1 MLVQAQQG
9 EEPAMLDDRVV
20 HKPLQTVRE
29 KSRRMATS
37 RSRFVPRVS
46 ELETRTLLSNIAVV
60 STADSGTGS
69 LRAAIASAAPG
80 DVITFAKSLRG
91 QTITLASPVDVG
103 TSLTIRG
110 FAGGPVI
117 SGNGATEIFSISSGV
132 SVNLTTLKMVNGS
145 AASGGAIDNSGT
157 LLIRS
162 CVLQNNDAVGNA
174 TTAGSGGAIDNE
186 NGASLTII
194 NSNLSGNESID
205 NVVSGSAASGGAI
218 ESAPGSVTTIRGT
231 TFSFNQAISGQ
242 GPNGRADGGAIDL
255 NSAVLT
261 ITASRFNGN
270 IAVGYSM
277 GQSGAINNRQGTVT
291 IATSVFS
298 SNKAMAVG
306 TGGSAASGAITN
318 VGSTPAS
325 TTMTIRSTSFTRNQA
340 IAASGGDGVTTMS
353 GAFGGAMGTSGSG
366 VIVNVST
373 SSFIANQAIAAMPSS
388 TSTGN
393 VLAGIA
399 VGGAI
404 ENDTTA
410 IFNVRS
416 SVITGNRALGGSSGA
431 NGSGGG
437 AFGGGIGDFLSN
449 ARVNV
454 TNSTVAGNSAVGGGG
469 TYGDGLGGGIA
480 VFQGGVATISGVV
493 FAGNRASGSTSA
505 DGSTGSLGGGGALL
519 VGLGFG
525 SGTPGFTFPDQS
537 SVVVTHSTISGN
549 GASGGSG
556 LTAGAA
562 EGGGIDLASGNLL
575 VQSSFLAANSARGGS
590 GSSGGQS
597 GNGSG
602 GGVFADYGTTL
613 QLQRSNILGNFTT
626 GGPVFMGALAGTGIG
641 GGLYIQPTASV
652 TLDTAT
658 VVVANSATTSSSQ
671 IFGPYTRI

>member
-1 MLVQAQQG
+1 ML
-9 EEPAMLDDRVV
+9 EHWIEP
-20 HKPLQTVRE
+20 KPLRTVRE
-29 KSRRMATS
+29 RSRRVAAS
-37 RSRFVPRVS
+37 RSRFLPCVS
-46 ELETRTLLSNIAVV
+46 ELEARTLLSNIAVV

-132 SVNLTTLKMVNGS
+132 SANLTTLKLVNGS
-145 AASGGAIDNSGT
+145 AASGGAIDNSGA

-186 NGASLTII
+186 NGARLTII
-194 NSNLSGNESID
+194 NSKLSGNESID
-205 NVVSGSAASGGAI
+205 NVVSGSVASGGAI

-231 TFSFNQAISGQ
+231 TFSFNQAISVQ
-242 GPNGRADGGAIDL
+242 GPNGRAVGGAIDL
-255 NSAVLT
+255 TSAVLT

-306 TGGSAASGAITN
+306 MGGSAASGAITN

-325 TTMTIRSTSFTRNQA
+325 TTMSIRSSSFTRNQA

-416 SVITGNRALGGSSGA
+416 SVITGNRAVGGSSGA

-469 TYGDGLGGGIA
+469 NYGDGLGGGIA
-480 VFQGGVATISGVV
+480 VFQGGDATISGVV

-562 EGGGIDLASGNLL
+562 EGGGIDLASGSLL
-575 VQSSFLAANSARGGS
+575 VQSSFLAANSARGGA

-602 GGVFADYGTTL
+602 GGVFADYGTIL
-613 QLQRSNILGNFTT
+613 QLQRSNIVGNFAT

-658 VVVANSATTSSSQ
+658 VVIANSATTSSTQ